1 MSCGQPG
8 EAWHEHICLNS
19 EPDLGSVRTAQAAF
33 LASSSRELPPCPAR
47 DARAIGALAG
57 SPKAAIVFRI
67 PTCYRSRTKRSCW
80 CSMDAGHRP
89 VKQLA
94 GLPTCRAVLTRRAVA
109 RVRAARIDL
118 KPLLSRAGLTVAE
131 VDDPDTRIA
140 ARKQVDFLN
149 LAAGAL
155 GDDCLGL
162 TLATEFDCR
171 DLGLWYYV
179 LASSETLGTAL
190 ERAARYSRIGN
201 EAIVFEYRKGREAS
215 QRLSYAGIPRHAD
228 RHQMEF
234 CIVAAIRMYRLL
246 TGRQFSPTRVSVVH
260 LREKS
265 AAALA
270 RILGTEVAFGSEVDE
285 IVFPSGAPELLLV
298 DADPRLNKI
307 LVEVGEDAL
316 SKRKRAA
323 GTNVGPVRILVEN
336 AVTSLLPHGGARA
349 DVVAKKLGMSE
360 RTLARR
366 LAEEGVT
373 FIEIVQQLKAA
384 LARYYLE
391 EETMP
396 ISKIAWLLG
405 FEEPSSFSHACKRWT
420 GKTPRELRGAELAF
434 A

>member
-1 MSCGQPG
+1 M
-8 EAWHEHICLNS
+8 
-19 EPDLGSVRTAQAAF
+19 
-33 LASSSRELPPCPAR
+33 
-47 DARAIGALAG
+47 DAR
-57 SPKAAIVFRI
+57 
-67 PTCYRSRTKRSCW
+67 
-80 CSMDAGHRP
+80 HRP
-89 VKQLA
+89 AQQLA

-109 RVRAARIDL
+109 RVRAAQIDL
-118 KPLLSRAGLTVAE
+118 EPLLSRAGLTLAE

-140 ARKQVDFLN
+140 VRKQVEFLN
-149 LAAGAL
+149 FAADAL

-179 LASSETLGTAL
+179 LSSSETLGMAL

-201 EAIVFEYRKGREAS
+201 EAIVFEYRKGREPS
-215 QRLSYAGIPRHAD
+215 QRLRYTGIPRHAD

-260 LREKS
+260 LREKG
-265 AAALA
+265 AAAFA
-270 RILGTEVAFGSEVDE
+270 RILGTKVAFGSEVDE
-285 IVFPSGAPELLLV
+285 IVFPSGAPDFLLV

-316 SKRKRAA
+316 SKRERAA

-336 AVTSLLPHGGARA
+336 AVTSLLPHGRARA
-349 DVVAKKLGMSE
+349 DMVATKLGMSE

-373 FIEIVQQLKAA
+373 FIEVVQQLKAA

-420 GKTPRELRGAELAF
+420 GKTPRELRETELALG
-434 A
+434 

>member
-1 MSCGQPG
+1 
-8 EAWHEHICLNS
+8 
-19 EPDLGSVRTAQAAF
+19 
-33 LASSSRELPPCPAR
+33 
-47 DARAIGALAG
+47 
-57 SPKAAIVFRI
+57 
-67 PTCYRSRTKRSCW
+67 
-80 CSMDAGHRP
+80 MDAPHRP
-89 VKQLA
+89 VQQLA
-94 GLPTCRAVLTRRAVA
+94 GLPTCRAILTRRAVV
-109 RVRAARIDL
+109 RVRAAQIDL
-118 KPLLSRAGLTVAE
+118 KPLLSRAGMTVAE

-140 ARKQVDFLN
+140 ARNQIAFLN
-149 LAAGAL
+149 LAADAL

-201 EAIVFEYRKGREAS
+201 EAIVFEYRKGREPS
-215 QRLSYAGIPRHAD
+215 QRLSYSGIPRHAD

-234 CIVAAIRMYRLL
+234 CIVAAILMYRHL
-246 TGRQFSPTRVSVVH
+246 TGRQFSPTRVSMVH
-260 LREKS
+260 PRDKG
-265 AAALA
+265 AAAFA
-270 RILGTEVAFGSEVDE
+270 RILGTEVAFGSDVDE
-285 IVFPSGAPELLLV
+285 IVFPSGAPEFPLV

-307 LVEVGEDAL
+307 LLEVGEGAV
-316 SKRKRAA
+316 SARERAV

-336 AVTSLLPHGGARA
+336 AVTPLLPHGRARA
-349 DVVAKKLGMSE
+349 DMVAKKLGMSE

-373 FIEIVQQLKAA
+373 FIEIVQQLKAT

-396 ISKIAWLLG
+396 ISKISWLLG

-420 GKTPRELRGAELAF
+420 GKTPRELRGAELA
-434 A
+434 AG

>member
-1 MSCGQPG
+1 MPAVFASWPG
-8 EAWHEHICLNS
+8 GVNCALDFDLLSFANKAWL
-19 EPDLGSVRTAQAAF
+19 
-33 LASSSRELPPCPAR
+33 
-47 DARAIGALAG
+47 
-57 SPKAAIVFRI
+57 
-67 PTCYRSRTKRSCW
+67 W
-80 CSMDAGHRP
+80 WSMDAPHRP
-89 VKQLA
+89 VKKLA

-109 RVRAARIDL
+109 RVRAAQIDL
-118 KPLLSRAGLTVAE
+118 KPLLLRAGITVAE

-140 ARKQVDFLN
+140 VRNQVAFLN
-149 LAAGAL
+149 LAADAL

-179 LASSETLGTAL
+179 LASSETLGMAL

-201 EAIVFEYRKGREAS
+201 EAIVFEYRKGREPS
-215 QRLSYAGIPRHAD
+215 QRLRYTGIPRHAD

-246 TGRQFSPTRVSVVH
+246 TGRQFSPTRVSMVH
-260 LREKS
+260 LREKG
-265 AAALA
+265 AAAFA

-285 IVFPSGAPELLLV
+285 IVFPSGAPELPLV

-307 LVEVGEDAL
+307 LVEVSEDAL
-316 SKRKRAA
+316 SARQRAA

-336 AVTSLLPHGGARA
+336 AVTSLLPHGRARA
-349 DVVAKKLGMSE
+349 DMVAKKLGMSE
-360 RTLARR
+360 RTMARR

-373 FIEIVQQLKAA
+373 FIEIVQQLKAT

-391 EETMP
+391 EGTMP

-420 GKTPRELRGAELAF
+420 GKTPRELRGTELALG
-434 A
+434 

>member
-1 MSCGQPG
+1 
-8 EAWHEHICLNS
+8 
-19 EPDLGSVRTAQAAF
+19 
-33 LASSSRELPPCPAR
+33 
-47 DARAIGALAG
+47 
-57 SPKAAIVFRI
+57 
-67 PTCYRSRTKRSCW
+67 
-80 CSMDAGHRP
+80 MDTRHRP

-94 GLPTCRAVLTRRAVA
+94 GLPTCRAVLTRLAVA
-109 RVRAARIDL
+109 RVHAAQIDL
-118 KPLLSRAGLTVAE
+118 EPLLSRAGITVAE

-140 ARKQVDFLN
+140 VRKQVAFLD
-149 LAAGAL
+149 LAADAL

-179 LASSETLGTAL
+179 LESSDTLGTAL

-201 EAIVFEYRKGREAS
+201 EAIVFEYRKGRETS
-215 QRLSYAGIPRHAD
+215 QQLSYTGIPRHAD

-234 CIVAAIRMYRLL
+234 CIVAAIRMYRGL
-246 TGRQFSPTRVSVVH
+246 TGRQFSPTRVSMVH
-260 LREKS
+260 LREKG
-265 AAALA
+265 AAAFA

-285 IVFPSGAPELLLV
+285 IVFPPGAPEFLLV
-298 DADPRLNKI
+298 DADSRLNKV
-307 LVEVGEDAL
+307 LVEVAEDAL
-316 SKRKRAA
+316 NARERAV

-336 AVTSLLPHGGARA
+336 AVTPLLPHGKPRA
-349 DVVAKKLGMSE
+349 DMVAKKLGMSE

-373 FIEIVQQLKAA
+373 FIEVVQQLKAT

-420 GKTPRELRGAELAF
+420 GKAPRELRGADLTF
-434 A
+434 G

>member
-1 MSCGQPG
+1 
-8 EAWHEHICLNS
+8 
-19 EPDLGSVRTAQAAF
+19 
-33 LASSSRELPPCPAR
+33 
-47 DARAIGALAG
+47 
-57 SPKAAIVFRI
+57 
-67 PTCYRSRTKRSCW
+67 
-80 CSMDAGHRP
+80 MDPRHRP

-94 GLPTCRAVLTRRAVA
+94 GLPTCRAILTRRAAA
-109 RVRAARIDL
+109 RLRAAQVDL

-131 VDDPDTRIA
+131 LDDPDTRVAVRNQMTFI
-140 ARKQVDFLN
+140 N
-149 LAAGAL
+149 LAADAL

-201 EAIVFEYRKGREAS
+201 EALVFEYRKGREPS

-234 CIVAAIRMYRLL
+234 CVVAAIRMYRLL
-246 TGRQFSPTRVSVVH
+246 TGRQFTPARVSMVH
-260 LREKS
+260 LREKG
-265 AAALA
+265 AADFT

-285 IVFPSGAPELLLV
+285 IVFPSDAPEFPLV

-307 LVEVGEDAL
+307 LVEVGEGAL
-316 SKRKRAA
+316 SERERAV
-323 GTNVGPVRILVEN
+323 GINVGPVRILVEN
-336 AVTSLLPHGGARA
+336 AVTPLLPHGGARA
-349 DVVAKKLGMSE
+349 DIIARKLGMSE

-373 FIEIVQQLKAA
+373 FGEVVQQLKAA

-396 ISKIAWLLG
+396 ISTIAWLLG
-405 FEEPSSFSHACKRWT
+405 FETPSSFSHACKRWT
-420 GKTPRELRGAELAF
+420 GKAPRELRAPAPHQS
-434 A
+434 